1 MLERILFLFSF
12 ILPFSRGVKPANAL
26 NSVDFPDPFSPFM
39 IVTKPV
45 SITEL
50 KSENIVLE
58 PLLMVKF
65 SKLIIDNSNK
75 FYFYL
80 YLYNSFRKIL

>member
-12 ILPFSRGVKPANAL
+12 ILPFSKGVKPANAL
-26 NSVDFPDPFSPFM
+26 NSVYLPDQFSPFM

-58 PLLMVKF
+58 PLWIVKF